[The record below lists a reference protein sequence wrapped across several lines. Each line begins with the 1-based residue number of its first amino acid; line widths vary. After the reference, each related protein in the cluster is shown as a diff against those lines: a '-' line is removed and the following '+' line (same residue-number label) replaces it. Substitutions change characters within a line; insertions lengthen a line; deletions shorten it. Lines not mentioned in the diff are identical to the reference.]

1 MYFTTFSMTPDSLAF
16 GNTYMHPALRE
27 MMPSYCKLRD
37 CLENK
42 VKEKAEEYLPDPSE
56 AREDPTLKAKR
67 YKHYV
72 QRATWLP
79 VTSRTRQGLVAQ
91 VFTRP
96 PAVKGADSFK
106 EFLSRVTG
114 NGDTLSSF
122 MHYGFGEV
130 TAMGRGAI
138 VVLDVDNGK
147 KPLLDFAET
156 ENIITWS
163 ELPTGRTDSLGRN
176 LGGVLIRS
184 FYTQTADD
192 LLTVQTVVKL
202 THYVLDDNDKVWVRT
217 CTSLNQQWSGWVLLT
232 VHGQFYDYIPV
243 FPVGAERNNL
253 TIQTPPLDELADLNI
268 SHFTNSA
275 DYEEHIKLTGQAT
288 LVINGLTQE
297 WFDANIDG
305 KVALGVRRPM
315 PLEKDSDA
323 KLLQAVGN
331 SGAKEALDK
340 KEQQMVSVGAR
351 LIEQRQVR
359 RTATEADIES
369 QSYHSILGHMAQ
381 NMSAAMTEALR
392 HCSRYFNNGVVM
404 TDAMVQL
411 NDDFSSVSTN
421 AEHRRLLLEE
431 YLAGAISYS
440 EYRVALRRYNTGLLD
455 DSAAKK
461 EIEADIDFRE
471 KIATIGK
478 STTDGAAS
486 TAPKGSDNRT
496 KQPTE

>member
-1 MYFTTFSMTPDSLAF
+1 
-16 GNTYMHPALRE
+16 MHPALRC
-27 MMPSYCKLRD
+27 MMPRYDKLRD

-42 VKEKAEEYLPDPSE
+42 VKERREHYLPDPSE
-56 AREDPTLKAKR
+56 AKEDPILKARR
-67 YKHYV
+67 YEAYIA
-72 QRATWLP
+72 RATWLP

-96 PAVKGADSFK
+96 PAVKGVDSFK
-106 EFLSRVTG
+106 AFLDRVTG

-130 TAMGRGAI
+130 SAMGRGAI
-138 VVLDVDNGK
+138 VVLDVDNGT

-156 ENIITWS
+156 ENILTWS

-184 FYTQTADD
+184 FYTVTASD
-192 LLTVQTVVKL
+192 LLTVQTIVKL
-202 THYVLDDNDKVWVRT
+202 THYILDDNDTVWVRT
-217 CTSLNQQWSGWVLLT
+217 CDSSNQQWSSWNMLT
-232 VHGQFYDYIPV
+232 VMGQRYDYIPV

-253 TIQTPPLDELADLNI
+253 TIQQPPLDELADLNL
-268 SHFTNSA
+268 SHYINSA

-288 LVINGLTQE
+288 LVISGLSQG
-297 WFDANIDG
+297 WFDKNVKG
-305 KVALGVRRPM
+305 QVSLGVRKPL
-315 PLEKDSDA
+315 PLEKESDA

-340 KEQQMVSVGAR
+340 KEQMMVSVGAR

-381 NMSAAMTEALR
+381 NMSAAMSAALQ
-392 HCSRYFNNGVVM
+392 HCSRYFNNGAVLTGV
-404 TDAMVQL
+404 AVQL
-411 NDDFSSVSTN
+411 NDDFSTVSTN

-431 YLAGAISYS
+431 YLAGTRTFI
-440 EYRVALRRYNTGLLD
+440 EYRTALRRYDTSIGD
-455 DSAAKK
+455 DADAKK
-461 EIEADIDFRE
+461 SIEDDIDFRS
-471 KIATIGK
+471 KLATIG
-478 STTDGAAS
+478 AS
-486 TAPKGSDNRT
+486 AVSSADNRT
-496 KQPTE
+496 KQ

>member
-1 MYFTTFSMTPDSLAF
+1 MYFMTFSMTPDSLTF
-16 GNTYMHPALRE
+16 GNTYMHPALRA
-27 MMPSYCKLRD
+27 MMPSYDKLRD

-42 VKEKAEEYLPDPSE
+42 VKEKAEYYLPDPSE
-56 AREDPTLKAKR
+56 AREDPVLKAKR
-67 YKHYV
+67 YKLYV

-96 PAVKGADSFK
+96 PAVTAEDSFK
-106 EFLSRVTG
+106 EFLNKVTG

-130 TAMGRGAI
+130 SAMGRGAI
-138 VVLDVDNGK
+138 VALDVDNGN

-156 ENIITWS
+156 ENILTWS

-184 FYTQTADD
+184 FYTKTAAD

-202 THYVLDDNDKVWVRT
+202 THYILDDNDIVWVRT
-217 CTSLNQQWSGWVLLT
+217 CDSLNQNWSGWVMLT
-232 VHGQFYDYIPV
+232 IKGQHYDYIPV

-288 LVINGLTQE
+288 LVINGLTQD
-297 WFDANIDG
+297 WFDKNIEG

-381 NMSAAMTEALR
+381 NMSAAMTAALR
-392 HCSRYFNNGVVM
+392 HCSRYFNNGAVM
-404 TDAMVQL
+404 ANTSVQL

-431 YLAGAISYS
+431 YLAGAITYT
-440 EYRVALRRYNTGLLD
+440 EYRIALRRYNTSLGD
-455 DSAAKK
+455 DAQAKK
-461 EIEADIDFRE
+461 EIEADIDFRT
-471 KIATIGK
+471 KLATIGK
-478 STTDGAAS
+478 SGVQSA
-486 TAPKGSDNRT
+486 DNRT
-496 KQPTE
+496 TQPTE

>member
-1 MYFTTFSMTPDSLAF
+1 MYFLTFSMTPDSLTF
-16 GNTYMHPALRE
+16 GNTYMHPSLRC
-27 MMPSYCKLRD
+27 MMPSYDKLRD

-42 VKEKAEEYLPDPSE
+42 VKDKADTYLPDPSE
-56 AREDPTLKAKR
+56 AREDPALKAKR
-67 YKHYV
+67 YKLYV

-96 PAVKGADSFK
+96 PAVKADDSFK
-106 EFLSRVTG
+106 TFLTKVTG

-130 TAMGRGAI
+130 AAMGRGAI
-138 VVLDVDNGK
+138 VVLDVDNGS

-156 ENIITWS
+156 ENILTWS
-163 ELPTGRTDSLGRN
+163 ELPTGRTDGLGRN

-184 FYTQTADD
+184 FYTRTAAD
-192 LLTVQTVVKL
+192 LLTVQTIVKL
-202 THYVLDDNDKVWVRT
+202 THYILDDNDIVWVRT
-217 CTSLNQQWSGWVLLT
+217 CESDSQAWSGWTVLT
-232 VHGQFYDYIPV
+232 IHGQHYDYIPV

-253 TIQTPPLDELADLNI
+253 TIQQPPLDELADLNI
-268 SHFTNSA
+268 SHFINSA

-288 LVINGLTQE
+288 LVITGLTQD
-297 WFDANIDG
+297 WFDKNIEG
-305 KVALGVRRPM
+305 KVALGVRKPM
-315 PLEKDSDA
+315 PLEKESDA

-340 KEQQMVSVGAR
+340 KEQMMVSVGAR

-381 NMSAAMTEALR
+381 NMSAAMTAALL
-392 HCSRYFNNGVVM
+392 HCSRYYNSGSVL
-404 TDAMVQL
+404 TGTSVQL

-431 YLAGAISYS
+431 YIAGTRTFE
-440 EYRVALRRYNTGLLD
+440 EYRTALRRYDTSIGD
-455 DSAAKK
+455 DSQARKD
-461 EIEADIDFRE
+461 IEKDIDFRT
-471 KIATIGK
+471 KLATIGK
-478 STTDGAAS
+478 SDVSSA
-486 TAPKGSDNRT
+486 DNRT

>member
-1 MYFTTFSMTPDSLAF
+1 MTPDSLTF
-16 GNTYMHPALRE
+16 GNTYMHPELRA
-27 MMPSYCKLRD
+27 MMPNYDKLRD

-42 VKEKAEEYLPDPSE
+42 VKEKAEYYLPDPSE
-56 AREDPTLKAKR
+56 AREDPELKAKR
-67 YKHYV
+67 YKLYV

-96 PAVKGADSFK
+96 PAVKADNNFK
-106 EFLSRVTG
+106 DFLQRVTG
-114 NGDTLSSF
+114 NGDTLASF
-122 MHYGFGEV
+122 MHYGFGEIA
-130 TAMGRGAI
+130 AMGRGAI

-156 ENIITWS
+156 ENILTWS

-184 FYTQTADD
+184 FYTRTAAD

-202 THYVLDDNDKVWVRT
+202 THYILDDNDIVWVRT
-217 CTSLNQQWSGWVLLT
+217 CDSLNQNWSGWTILT
-232 VHGQFYDYIPV
+232 VHGQHYDYIPV

-253 TIQTPPLDELADLNI
+253 SVQQPPLDELADLNI

-288 LVINGLTQE
+288 LVVTGLTQE
-297 WFDANIDG
+297 WFDNNIEG
-305 KVALGVRRPM
+305 KVALGVRKPF

-340 KEQQMVSVGAR
+340 KEQQMVAVGAR

-392 HCSRYFNNGVVM
+392 HCSRYYNNGAVM
-404 TDAMVQL
+404 KDVSVQL

-431 YLAGAISYS
+431 YLAGGISFE
-440 EYRVALRRYNTGLLD
+440 EYRIALRRYNTSLGD
-455 DSAAKK
+455 DEEAKK
-461 EIEADIDFRE
+461 KIEADVDFRS
-471 KIATIGK
+471 KLATIGK
-478 STTDGAAS
+478 SSVDSA
-486 TAPKGSDNRT
+486 DNRT